1 MEFEATPEFLER
13 YEELDD
19 GTIKCVDDALRRLL
33 AEHSGAWAR
42 QNRVVGEGGAAW
54 LIALRCL
61 GDDFTLYWREG
72 TDDSII
78 LVLLLR
84 K

>member
-1 MEFEATPEFLER
+1 MEFKATPEFFER

-19 GTIKCVDDALRRLL
+19 ETAECVNDALRRLL
-33 AEHSGAWAR
+33 AEHYGAWAR
-42 QNRVVGEGGAAW
+42 QNRVVSEGGSAW

-61 GDDFTLYWREG
+61 GDDLAFYWREG